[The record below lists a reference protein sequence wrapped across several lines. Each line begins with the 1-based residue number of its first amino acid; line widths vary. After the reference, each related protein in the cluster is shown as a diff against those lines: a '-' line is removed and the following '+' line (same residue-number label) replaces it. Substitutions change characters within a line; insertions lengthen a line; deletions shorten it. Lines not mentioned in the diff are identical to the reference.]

1 MPHPIITNNGKTHR
15 QICVE
20 DPTAM
25 PGMCLAENRQIEDVL
40 NVKGDQ
46 QKNSQNL
53 YERKGECVKR
63 SVCCHKGGG
72 YDDDA
77 DSDITYRQVAFV
89 FVSSG
94 DT

>member
-1 MPHPIITNNGKTHR
+1 M
-15 QICVE
+15 
-20 DPTAM
+20 
-25 PGMCLAENRQIEDVL
+25 
-40 NVKGDQ
+40 
-46 QKNSQNL
+46 
-53 YERKGECVKR
+53 KR